1 MARIAFVGCVPPH
14 TLTSRIYRA
23 GAQMMQVLSSLPV
36 AMYLPSGEKKERKT
50 RFELATPTLA
60 RLCSTTELLPL
71 KARWH
76 CADMDYI
83 SFPAGVQHTLG
94 IRRMARFF
102 GEAPITHADSCT
114 AKPKKELG
122 R

>member
-1 MARIAFVGCVPPH
+1 
-14 TLTSRIYRA
+14 
-23 GAQMMQVLSSLPV
+23 
-36 AMYLPSGEKKERKT
+36 
-50 RFELATPTLA
+50 
-60 RLCSTTELLPL
+60 
-71 KARWH
+71 
-76 CADMDYI
+76 MDYI